1 MFASQKI
8 DRHTIKTVKRRTGD
22 KPATHISKPKAGRD
36 PIGQTKVLPPGQ
48 EGKASGMSESKLAY
62 VMAEIDK
69 MAEEGGL
76 SEEAVAQIKANVE
89 EAKQANIFSTLASG
103 GKNVLSKGQF
113 GRMARGHLGDES
125 QIDALY
131 SAISSGKG
139 KGVLGNRQSTMDA
152 INVAAA
158 KAKAGAGEF
167 AGHLDSFTGGGKGG
181 SGVQQAGLV
190 VGLPAA
196 AILADAAY
204 NASQAGNNYANM
216 IHENPELA
224 DLRRKMCKRPTEWC
238 LPMRPR

>member
-1 MFASQKI
+1 
-8 DRHTIKTVKRRTGD
+8 
-22 KPATHISKPKAGRD
+22 
-36 PIGQTKVLPPGQ
+36 
-48 EGKASGMSESKLAY
+48 MSESKLAY
-62 VMAEIDK
+62 VMAEVDK
-69 MAEEGGL
+69 LAEEGGL

-89 EAKQANIFSTLASG
+89 EAKQAGIFSTLASG

-113 GRMARGHLGDES
+113 GRMARGHLGDDS

-139 KGVLGNRQSTMDA
+139 KGILGNRQSTMDA

-158 KAKAGAGEF
+158 KAKGGASDF
-167 AGHLDSFTGGGKGG
+167 ASHLDSFTGGKGG

-204 NASQAGNNYANM
+204 NASQANSNFANM

-224 DLRRKMCKRPTEWC
+224 DLPPENVQKAYRVVSTYAPSMTNDPFVGWLGRQEAG
-238 LPMRPR
+238 